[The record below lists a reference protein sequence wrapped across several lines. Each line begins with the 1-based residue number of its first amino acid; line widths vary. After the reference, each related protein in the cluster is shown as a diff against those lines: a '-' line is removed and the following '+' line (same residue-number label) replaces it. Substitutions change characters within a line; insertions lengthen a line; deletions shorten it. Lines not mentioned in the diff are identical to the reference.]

1 MVHLIIINLKKR
13 ADRWKSIIEHLNT
26 LQNQN
31 QLKFIESIH
40 RLEAVVG
47 NPPAKGCMQSHAN
60 AIQLAKT
67 MGWNSVMVMEDDA
80 RFINN
85 ADEIWNAIQDEL
97 KEKETVWKIIFGAT
111 VRLGRRGI
119 KYHSPHLLALD
130 QDGIFTG
137 THCMVYHSRCYD
149 EVIELIEK
157 EVASPFPYH
166 IDLLLSSHKPFI
178 SSIYLMIPFI
188 ALFLEHDTS
197 DIRQG
202 KDTSI
207 DYEQIVHANKMS
219 QQLLFSLS
227 QRLRS

>member
-13 ADRWKSIIEHLNT
+13 VDRWKSMTKHLNDF
-26 LQNQN
+26 QEQKK
-31 QLKFIESIH
+31 LKFIESIH

-67 MGWNSVMVMEDDA
+67 MGWDSVMVIEDDA
-80 RFINN
+80 RFVDN
-85 ADEIWNAIQDEL
+85 ADEIWNDVQDEL
-97 KEKETVWKIIFGAT
+97 KEKNALWKIIFGAT

-119 KYHSPHLLALD
+119 KYYSPHLLSLD

-137 THCMVYHSRCYD
+137 THCMTYHANCYD
-149 EVIELIEK
+149 EVIDLIQK
-157 EVASPFPYH
+157 EVESPFPYH
-166 IDLLLSSHKPFI
+166 VDLLLTSKI
-178 SSIYLMIPFI
+178 SSIFLMVPFL

-219 QQLLFSLS
+219 QQFLS
-227 QRLRS
+227 TMFT